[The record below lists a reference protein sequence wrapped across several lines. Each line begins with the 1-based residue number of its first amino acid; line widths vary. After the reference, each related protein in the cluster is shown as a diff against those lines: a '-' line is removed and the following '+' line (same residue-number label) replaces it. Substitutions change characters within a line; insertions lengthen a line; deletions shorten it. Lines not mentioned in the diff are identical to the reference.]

1 MFTTIVLKYGTA
13 FMNLLALSIVVTH
26 FVIGVLLQVI
36 NKNRSVKMI
45 LLIVRGIYYVLAAIT
60 TFVMIGEGVKV
71 YAWVGSITLLLA
83 LVYTVIRF
91 SIKEWRAVNYKRA
104 SSGRVNINQHRS
116 LTLANSQSHPQV
128 PTRLPD

>member
-13 FMNLLALSIVVTH
+13 FMNLLTLSIVVTH

-45 LLIVRGIYYVLAAIT
+45 LMIVRGIYYVLAAIT
-60 TFVMIGEGVKV
+60 TFVIIGEGVKV

-83 LVYTVIRF
+83 LVYAAIRF
-91 SIKEWRAVNYKRA
+91 SINEWRAANFKRA
-104 SSGRVNINQHRS
+104 SPRRANTYNHRS
-116 LTLANSQSHPQV
+116 LTLTNSQSHPQV
-128 PTRLPD
+128 PTRQSD